1 MSGPAEKN
9 RRRESRGFTIVEVVL
24 SITILSVGVAA
35 SLSAF
40 NSMNQTHNLMK
51 RRLEAMQLANQV
63 LTTVR
68 MKALSPSSDETDTEG
83 EFEGTD
89 YRYEV
94 TFAET
99 QWTGLHQVSIRIGW
113 GDEENPSEIFLY
125 TLQYYGQ

>member
-1 MSGPAEKN
+1 MGVPTN
-9 RRRESRGFTIVEVVL
+9 RDSRRESRGFTIMEVVL
-24 SITILSVGVAA
+24 SITILSIGVAG

-68 MKALSPSSDETDTEG
+68 MKALSPSSDESDTEG
-83 EFEGTD
+83 EFEGTS

-99 QWTGLHQVSIRIGW
+99 QWTNLYQVSIRIGW
-113 GDEENPSEIFLY
+113 GDEENPSDIFLY
-125 TLQYYGQ
+125 TLQYYDQ

>member
-1 MSGPAEKN
+1 MSNPAN
-9 RRRESRGFTIVEVVL
+9 SPFRTESRGFTIMEVVL
-24 SITILSVGVAA
+24 SITILSIGIAG

-83 EFEGTD
+83 GFEDSD

-99 QWTGLHQVSIRIGW
+99 QWESLYQVSIRIAW
-113 GDEENPSEIFLY
+113 GDEENPSDILLY
-125 TLQYYGQ
+125 TLQYYG

>member
-1 MSGPAEKN
+1 MSNPAN
-9 RRRESRGFTIVEVVL
+9 NPSRAESRGFTIMEVVL
-24 SITILSVGVAA
+24 SITILSIGIAG

-68 MKALSPSSDETDTEG
+68 MKALSPSSDEADTEG
-83 EFEGTD
+83 GFEGSN

-99 QWTGLHQVSIRIGW
+99 QWEDLYQVSIRIAW
-113 GDEENPSEIFLY
+113 GDEENPSDILLY
-125 TLQYYGQ
+125 TLQYYG